1 MRKLCNRGWCTTQP
15 RVQTYNLQGSSLE
28 IQIGGVS
35 EVRVTL
41 KLRAY
46 RLKASFSADIE
57 NGKSRL
63 LPEMCIGT
71 CLWIA
76 REALEGSS
84 ATNRRPFRSG
94 GDGGGLVHT
103 LHKG

>member
-1 MRKLCNRGWCTTQP
+1 MYAET
-15 RVQTYNLQGSSLE
+15 VQQGVVYYPTEGSDRYLQGSSLE

-35 EVRVTL
+35 DVRDTL
-41 KLRAY
+41 ELRAY
-46 RLKASFSADIE
+46 RLKASFSADME

-76 REALEGSS
+76 REAL
-84 ATNRRPFRSG
+84 
-94 GDGGGLVHT
+94 
-103 LHKG
+103 